1 MENKQIKQS
10 ATNTLWGENRGD
22 VKSVIILC
30 SGNGNLKEY
39 QFLLDEGKSMRIR
52 TCFKRGDAT
61 KNYLK

>member
-10 ATNTLWGENRGD
+10 ATNTLYGEKSRD
-22 VKSVIILC
+22 VKSVIILIC

-52 TCFKRGDAT
+52 TGFKRVMRP
-61 KNYLK
+61 KII